1 MDRLCQSSINNFDPK
16 ICHQHL
22 QECLK
27 KLLCCYDE
35 IEQQHGMHLEN
46 REFFECLYIVFNL
59 GNVDALTRAIRLHK
73 SVQGDLFDKCLTMS
87 LQYSNGNFYNSIRT
101 VNLLPPIICGVAMLS
116 LQKIR
121 RYSLDGDGQL
131 MEN

>member
-1 MDRLCQSSINNFDPK
+1 MDFIHVHLSSLLFNRLCESSVDTFDPK
-16 ICHQHL
+16 ICYHHL

-35 IEQQHGMHLEN
+35 IEQQCGTANYQN

-59 GNVDALTRAIRLHK
+59 GNVDALNRAIRLT
-73 SVQGDLFDKCLTMS
+73 SVQSELFNMCLFMS
-87 LQYSNGNFYNSIRT
+87 LQYSNGNFYNSIRM
-101 VNLLPPIICGVAMLS
+101 VKRLPPILCGIAMLS

-121 RYSLDGDGQL
+121 R
-131 MEN
+131 